1 MPVITFLGSEKT
13 LLLLTG
19 RHPLGIG
26 SAPSKRSRNKWPPR
40 EANYRK
46 QMSKKWSLSLHAKTF
61 LPLLP
66 FSPLFFY
73 FYFLLFPFQSSS
85 SIYIPPLPTAGS
97 LLPSTPTPPSNY
109 PRGQSLK
116 LQRRLGCVPY
126 SHRICPE
133 RRRNEVE
140 RIQQLLN
147 RSQNSI
153 YNVLIMEYKSSSRL
167 RPISYNL
174 LTPFVRFMPFVSETP
189 TAS

>member
-46 QMSKKWSLSLHAKTF
+46 QMSKKWSLSLHAKTS
-61 LPLLP
+61 LLLLP
-66 FSPLFFY
+66 FSPFSSISIFSY
-73 FYFLLFPFQSSS
+73 FHSNPLPPFIFLLYPPQVLSCPPHQPRRLITPEVKASSCSVALGVFHIRTAYAPSDDGTRS
-85 SIYIPPLPTAGS
+85 SAF
-97 LLPSTPTPPSNY
+97 SNY
-109 PRGQSLK
+109 
-116 LQRRLGCVPY
+116 
-126 SHRICPE
+126 
-133 RRRNEVE
+133 
-140 RIQQLLN
+140 LN

-174 LTPFVRFMPFVSETP
+174 LTPFVRFMPFVLETP